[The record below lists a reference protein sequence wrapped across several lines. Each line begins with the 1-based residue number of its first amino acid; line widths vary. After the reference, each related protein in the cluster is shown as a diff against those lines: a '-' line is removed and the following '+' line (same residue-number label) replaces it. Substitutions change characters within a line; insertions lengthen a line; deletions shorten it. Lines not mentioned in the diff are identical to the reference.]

1 MSHVRSDETD
11 EMEIQAPGMKIS
23 NWFPQLGHRP
33 VRSAVLLGH
42 GETGSQAVWE
52 PFWISLSNASSFVL
66 LLPGYLRKRRSVGED
81 CVGGGKDLTELKI
94 AMLEDEEDEEEW
106 ESPLEDEEDEDD
118 EGWWEA
124 PLEDEEDKKEWD
136 LKTAFR

>member
-42 GETGSQAVWE
+42 GETVPIFTKPAN
-52 PFWISLSNASSFVL
+52 ISVRN
-66 LLPGYLRKRRSVGED
+66 KRDFRDHQPEASVGED